1 MDITCSTLPDMY
13 SNLQKRFPDQMKC
26 VSFNSKTTG
35 VTGGAGISYHSGVP
49 PVLNVVRVAQM
60 LAFCVLFC
68 RLLFDLLSFF
78 L

>member
-1 MDITCSTLPDMY
+1 MSFY
-13 SNLQKRFPDQMKC
+13 SN
-26 VSFNSKTTG
+26 TTG

-49 PVLNVVRVAQM
+49 PALSVVRVAQM

-78 L
+78 LLTIVLFVLLRRCEFESRS